1 MNLFNTLKTG
11 RHFSSLS
18 FVSKEW
24 KLIETRRVAAKPT
37 YKVGDP
43 KPAHIPER
51 YKKVPDYKYGD
62 PTVFKQ
68 SAKGL
73 YGGAF
78 IRFGNSISES
88 KHKTRRTWMPNI
100 VKKSLWSETLNK
112 KIPLKLT
119 ASVLRTISKEGG
131 LDNYLIKDKSARI
144 KELGPAGWK
153 LRYEVLKLKEQRSK
167 EHLKKLET
175 ATNSEGKEVYI
186 FYNGT
191 INGKALRI
199 TKSKNSLLNLL
210 YPLEKIEQKA
220 DGHVL
225 TRRLYSD
232 MYYGA
237 SIEDVLS
244 KLDQYNFDLS
254 TVSV

>member
-1 MNLFNTLKTG
+1 MNLLNRLSTV
-11 RHFSSLS
+11 RNFSSLS
-18 FVSKEW
+18 SLAKEW
-24 KLIETRRVAAKPT
+24 KLIETRRIAAKPT

-43 KPAHIPER
+43 KPHYVPER
-51 YKKVPDYKYGD
+51 YKKVPDYKYGE

-73 YGGAF
+73 YGGVF

-100 VKKSLWSETLNK
+100 VKKELWSETLNRK
-112 KIPLKLT
+112 VPLKLT

-153 LRYEVLKLKEQRSK
+153 LRYEVLKIKEQRAK
-167 EHLKKLET
+167 DYLKDLET
-175 ATNSEGKEVYI
+175 ATNKEGKEVYVY
-186 FYNGT
+186 YNGT
-191 INGKALRI
+191 INGKDVKI

-210 YPLEKIEQKA
+210 YPLEKMEQKA
-220 DGHVL
+220 DGITL
-225 TRRLYSD
+225 TRKSYSD

-244 KLDQYNFDLS
+244 KLDKYNFDLS
-254 TVSV
+254 AVSV